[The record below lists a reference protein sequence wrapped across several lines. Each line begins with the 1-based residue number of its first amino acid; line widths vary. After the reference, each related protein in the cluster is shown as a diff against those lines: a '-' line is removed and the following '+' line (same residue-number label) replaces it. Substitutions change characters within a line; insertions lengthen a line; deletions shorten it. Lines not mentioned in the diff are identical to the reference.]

1 MTKKLLQINS
11 RSSIPPEE
19 LREEYEGAAT
29 PISAVAGLEWKI
41 FALNEE
47 TAEAAG
53 IYLFKDAESLQAYL
67 DGPIMAAMKT
77 KPAFSDVTV
86 KVFDIAEEATLKT
99 RGPV

>member
-67 DGPIMAAMKT
+67 EGPIMAAMKT
-77 KPAFSDVTV
+77 KAAFTDVTV

>member
-29 PISAVAGLEWKI
+29 PISVVAGLEWKI